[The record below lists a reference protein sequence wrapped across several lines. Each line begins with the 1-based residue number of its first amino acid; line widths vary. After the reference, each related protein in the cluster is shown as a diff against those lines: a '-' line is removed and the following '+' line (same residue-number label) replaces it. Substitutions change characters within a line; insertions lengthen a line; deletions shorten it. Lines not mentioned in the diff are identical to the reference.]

1 MSISDIENHL
11 LVMCYN
17 TRSLHVHIS
26 DVSEDHF
33 NLLSDVLILQET
45 WEVDGDDLD
54 YTIPGF
60 THVCKGLATDFYT
73 RPHRGI

>member
-1 MSISDIENHL
+1 
-11 LVMCYN
+11 MCHN
-17 TRSLHVHIS
+17 KRSLHGHIS
-26 DVSEDHF
+26 DVSEDQF

-60 THVCKGLATDFYT
+60 SHACKRLATNFYT
-73 RPHRGI
+73 LPIVVFNHLSE